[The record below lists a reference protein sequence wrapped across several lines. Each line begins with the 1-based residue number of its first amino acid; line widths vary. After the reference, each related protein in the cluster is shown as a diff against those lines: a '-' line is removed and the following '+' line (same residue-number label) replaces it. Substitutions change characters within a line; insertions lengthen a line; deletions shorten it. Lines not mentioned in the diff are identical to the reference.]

1 MDIDDRTQRRKEARR
16 VFSKMGLSYFLFL
29 TAALAF
35 QIAIAWIA
43 RWTGSRQLFASENR
57 RIILSMISMYA
68 VGFPLFW
75 QLVKR
80 LPTGY
85 GDSACEEEREKEKW
99 GFLQF
104 FICFVISI
112 GVMEVGNLIG
122 NTLMSSINKGMQT
135 EQMNDVFTMIMES
148 NFLIILSFAVIL
160 GPVMEEIMFRKILID
175 RTIRFGE
182 VKAVIVSGV
191 LFGLVHG
198 TFYQFFY
205 ACGLGMIFAYV
216 YIRTGKIRY
225 TIIMHMTING
235 MSSILAG
242 GLMKNMEYS
251 RFLDFMAAGDMAG
264 AMGVL
269 GAHWISYMLLIIYS
283 LALIVTA
290 FVGIILLICV
300 LVQKKIHFFP
310 PVQQIPGRFTY
321 VPVFFNVGMILFFLI
336 CTAEFLL

>member
-1 MDIDDRTQRRKEARR
+1 MDMDDRTQRRKEAGRI
-16 VFSKMGLSYFLFL
+16 FSRMGLSYFLFL
-29 TAALAF
+29 SAALVF
-35 QIAIAWIA
+35 QIIILMIA
-43 RWTGSRQLFASENR
+43 RWTDSRELFVGENR
-57 RIILSMISMYA
+57 RIVLSMISMYA

-104 FICFVISI
+104 FICFLISI
-112 GVMEVGNLIG
+112 GVMEAGNLIG
-122 NTLMSSINKGMQT
+122 NILMSSLNKGMQT

-148 NFLIILSFAVIL
+148 NFLIILLFAVVL

-198 TFYQFFY
+198 NFYQFFY

-225 TIIMHMTING
+225 TIFMHMTING

-242 GLMKNMEYS
+242 GLMKNMEYAK
-251 RFLDFMAAGDMAG
+251 FMELMTAGDMAG

-269 GAHWISYMLLIIYS
+269 GSHWISYMMLILYS
-283 LALIVTA
+283 LGLIVMA

-300 LVQKKIHFFP
+300 CLQKKVHFLP
-310 PVQQIPGRFTY
+310 PVQPIPGRFTY
-321 VPVFFNVGMILFFLI
+321 VPYF
-336 CTAEFLL
+336 